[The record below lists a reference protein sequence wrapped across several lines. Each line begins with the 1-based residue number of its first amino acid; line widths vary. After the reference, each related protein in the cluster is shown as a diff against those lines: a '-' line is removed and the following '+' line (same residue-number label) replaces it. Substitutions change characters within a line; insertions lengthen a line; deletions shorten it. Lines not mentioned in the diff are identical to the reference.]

1 MFLCPSCRARSISLR
16 AKLRSS
22 IFRPIACPN
31 CGALFVMS
39 RLAMLLSLIVAEV
52 LVFIVAKQFERPS
65 VSLMAAFIA
74 TLVGVGLIYSF
85 GFAPLEHV
93 SRAEPVPALRRTTY
107 VFLVAL
113 IAALALVPIYIL
125 MRA

>member
-16 AKLRSS
+16 AKVRSS

-31 CGALFVMS
+31 CGALFVVS

-52 LVFIVAKQFERPS
+52 LVFVVANQFERPS
-65 VSLMAAFIA
+65 VGLMAVFIA

-85 GFAPLEHV
+85 GFAPLERI
-93 SRAEPVPALRRTTY
+93 SRAEPAPAMRRTTY
-107 VFLVAL
+107 LFLIAL
-113 IAALALVPIYIL
+113 AAALALVPIYVL